1 MPQRPPFAAVDPL
14 MPKTRFPRTARV
26 RARSDFD
33 RIFKHGRRVALP
45 VLALHWQTAD
55 AARASCEQA
64 NLARPNARL
73 RFERPDSGPR
83 LGLAVSRKVDPHAV
97 GRNRI
102 KRAMRETFR
111 AHRAVLA
118 DGDYVVVARVGAARC
133 DHQQLRVAL
142 LSLLQRA
149 GALKPEQIVPIGA
162 DAAMPASAAASSAP
176 VSSAPVLSLPGPAA
190 AGTMPTPRRRDVIPS
205 TDPTPPSRG
214 G

>member
-1 MPQRPPFAAVDPL
+1 

-83 LGLAVSRKVDPHAV
+83 LG
-97 GRNRI
+97 
-102 KRAMRETFR
+102 
-111 AHRAVLA
+111 
-118 DGDYVVVARVGAARC
+118 
-133 DHQQLRVAL
+133 
-142 LSLLQRA
+142 
-149 GALKPEQIVPIGA
+149 
-162 DAAMPASAAASSAP
+162 
-176 VSSAPVLSLPGPAA
+176 
-190 AGTMPTPRRRDVIPS
+190 
-205 TDPTPPSRG
+205 
-214 G
+214 

>member
-1 MPQRPPFAAVDPL
+1 MPQRPPFAAVDIL

-149 GALKPEQIVPIGA
+149 GALKPEGVASIGTDVPTSA
-162 DAAMPASAAASSAP
+162 PAAAS
-176 VSSAPVLSLPGPAA
+176 SLPGPAA
-190 AGTMPTPRRRDVIPS
+190 AGTMPSPRRCDVISS